1 MARSDVLPRF
11 GKHWYLR
18 WLVTPRYSV
27 LHRVAW
33 IDWESPASPNGVG
46 MTACGRMDLLLVPG
60 VFSRLLLKRCTRCC
74 AVADVPRGV
83 GAPYNEGIDA

>member
-11 GKHWYLR
+11 GKHWHLR
-18 WLVTPRYSV
+18 WLVTPSYSV

-33 IDWESPASPNGVG
+33 IDWEDADRLRGIG
-46 MTACGRMDLLLVPG
+46 MAACGRMDLLLVPG
-60 VFSRLLLKRCTRCC
+60 LFSRMLLDRCSRCC
-74 AVADVPRGV
+74 AVANVPRGV